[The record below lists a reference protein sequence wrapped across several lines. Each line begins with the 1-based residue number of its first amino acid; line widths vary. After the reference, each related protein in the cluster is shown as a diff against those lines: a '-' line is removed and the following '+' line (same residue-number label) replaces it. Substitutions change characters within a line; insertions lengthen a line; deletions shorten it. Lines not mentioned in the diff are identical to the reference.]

1 MCYHKSVDIK
11 KEVDKMWHF
20 IKHFNT
26 ITRHRHKVIE
36 HCFKAGIFFQGL
48 GHDLSKY
55 HPVEFLEGA
64 RFYLG
69 TRSPAEAA
77 REEIGYSRAWLHH
90 KGRNKHHFEFWTD
103 YNPKTKRM
111 EPVKMPLRYVKEM
124 FCDRVAAGKIYLGKN
139 YTRENPIEYFR
150 RGNAKNVMHTETAKL
165 LESWLVMLY
174 EEGEEKTFAH
184 IRKQK
189 GEY

>member
-165 LESWLVMLY
+165 LESWLVMLD